1 MNNGKTKG
9 TRLALMLTLALVTCY
24 STLLTGCYTTESTIG
39 DSGPAVSAINEVQVI
54 GIVDSSNNGW
64 PRTVNGYN
72 GQIRIE
78 EKPQRI
84 ITASIG
90 HDEVTY
96 SLVPFERIIAVGA
109 VSKDHIYSNVSDIV
123 QNVTVISREP
133 EILIAENP
141 DIIVTSI
148 YFDAKQI
155 GVLGELGIPVVQT
168 ELMSDPEGQ
177 VQNILLMGY
186 IYGEERRAEQ
196 LANEVRSRYDELE
209 KIVSAVP
216 DAKRPLVLAIAS
228 FSNQFYGAGKGST
241 EGGII
246 EVAGGVNTATLA
258 GLNGNPAIGLEG
270 IISMMPDVIVITQ
283 PAESGDIVRDELLS
297 NAALSKVPAVAN
309 GNIHIVEPKHFTTL
323 SFWNVLGAE
332 RLCTILWPNE
342 CNGIK
347 SRPFSRP

>member
-1 MNNGKTKG
+1 MNSGKPKN
-9 TRLALMLTLALVTCY
+9 RLLILMLLFALIACY
-24 STLLTGCYTTESTIG
+24 STSLTSCYAADST
-39 DSGPAVSAINEVQVI
+39 VSNSNSAGSSINKVQVI
-54 GIVDSSNNGW
+54 GIVDPTNSGW
-64 PRTVNGYN
+64 PRTVNVHN
-72 GQIRIE
+72 GQIRID

-96 SLVPFERIIAVGA
+96 SLVPFDRIIGVGA
-109 VSKDHIYSNVSDIV
+109 VSKDPIYSNVSDIV
-123 QNVTVISREP
+123 GDVTIISREP
-133 EILIAENP
+133 EVLIAENP

-155 GVLGELGIPVVQT
+155 GVLGELGIPVLQT

-186 IYGEERRAEQ
+186 IYGEEERAQ
-196 LANEVRSRYDELE
+196 KLVIEVRSRYVELE
-209 KIVSAVP
+209 NVVSRVP
-216 DAKRPLVLAIAS
+216 DGKRPLVLAIAS
-228 FSNQFYGAGKGST
+228 FSNQFYGAGQGST

-258 GLNGNPAIGLEG
+258 GLNGNPVISLES
-270 IISMMPDVIVITQ
+270 IISMMPDVILITQ
-283 PAESGDIVRDELLS
+283 PVESGRMVRDELLA
-297 NAALSKVPAVAN
+297 NAALSKVPAIEN

-332 RLCTILWPNE
+332 RLCTILWPKE
-342 CNGIK
+342 CDEIETK
-347 SRPFSRP
+347 PFSRP

>member
-1 MNNGKTKG
+1 MNSGKRK
-9 TRLALMLTLALVTCY
+9 TRLPVLMLMFALIACY
-24 STLLTGCYTTESTIG
+24 STSLISCHTADSTVG
-39 DSGPAVSAINEVQVI
+39 DFNSAGSSIKEVQVI
-54 GIVDSSNNGW
+54 GIVDPTNNGW
-64 PRTVNGYN
+64 PRTVNVHN
-72 GQIRIE
+72 GQIQID

-109 VSKDHIYSNVSDIV
+109 VSKDPIYSNVSDIV
-123 QNVTVISREP
+123 RDVTIISREP
-133 EILIAENP
+133 EVLIAENP

-155 GVLGELGIPVVQT
+155 GVLGELGIPVLQT

-186 IYGEERRAEQ
+186 IYGEEERAQ
-196 LANEVRSRYDELE
+196 KLAIEVGSRYVELE
-209 KIVSAVP
+209 KVVSGVP
-216 DAKRPLVLAIAS
+216 DGKRPLVLAIAS
-228 FSNQFYGAGKGST
+228 FSNQFYGAGQGST

-258 GLNGNPAIGLEG
+258 GLNGNPVISLES
-270 IISMMPDVIVITQ
+270 IISMMPDVILITQ
-283 PAESGDIVRDELLS
+283 PVESGRIVRDELLS
-297 NAALSKVPAVAN
+297 NAALSKVPAIEN

-332 RLCTILWPNE
+332 RLCTILWPKE
-342 CNGIK
+342 CDEIK
-347 SRPFSRP
+347 ARPFSRP

>member
-1 MNNGKTKG
+1 MNSRKPKY
-9 TRLALMLTLALVTCY
+9 RPLVLMLIIALITCY
-24 STLLTGCYTTESTIG
+24 GTLLIGCYAG
-39 DSGPAVSAINEVQVI
+39 DSTVVNSNSAESSIKDVNVI
-54 GIVDSSNNGW
+54 GIVDPNNNGW
-64 PRTVNGYN
+64 PRTVNVHN
-72 GQIRIE
+72 GQILID

-109 VSKDHIYSNVSDIV
+109 VSKDPIYSNVSDIV
-123 QNVTVISREP
+123 RDVTIISREP
-133 EILIAENP
+133 EVLIAANP

-155 GVLGELGIPVVQT
+155 EVLGELGISVLQT

-186 IYGEERRAEQ
+186 IYGEEERAKK
-196 LANEVRSRYDELE
+196 LAGEVDSRYDQLE
-209 KIVSAVP
+209 KVVSGVP
-216 DAKRPLVLAIAS
+216 NGKRPLVLAIAS
-228 FSNQFYGAGKGST
+228 FSNQFYGAGQGST

-246 EVAGGVNTATLA
+246 EVAGGVNTAALA
-258 GLNGNPAIGLEG
+258 GLNGNPVISLES
-270 IISMMPDVIVITQ
+270 IISMMPDVILITQ
-283 PAESGDIVRDELLS
+283 PVESGSIVRDELLS
-297 NAALSKVPAVAN
+297 NAALSKVPAIEN

-332 RLCTILWPNE
+332 RLCKILWPKE
-342 CNGIK
+342 CDGITT
-347 SRPFSRP
+347 RPFSRP